1 MTDQASSAKERI
13 LSYAEERFLKEGV
26 LDLPVDDLTTSLG
39 MSKKTFYKIF
49 PSKEA
54 MLEELV
60 GRVVGD
66 VAGRITAIGEGP
78 GNFVEK
84 IEALMTFLG
93 SVYRRL
99 AIPLSSEVYRK
110 LPHVWQRV
118 EEFRE
123 NMIRKTFTRLL
134 DQGIREGFLRPE
146 INRTIFM
153 MAYLA
158 AIRAI
163 IRPHVIL
170 QHDISVPDAIEQIFR
185 IFFGG
190 ILSPDGMQV
199 LENLQI
205 QKPHNP

>member
-26 LDLPVDDLTTSLG
+26 LDLPVDDLTASLG

-190 ILSPDGMQV
+190 ILSPEGMQV

>member
-1 MTDQASSAKERI
+1 MSFQRAIPDQSASTKERI
-13 LSYAEERFLKEGV
+13 LSYAEERFLKEGM
-26 LDLPVDDLTTSLG
+26 LDLG

-49 PSKEA
+49 PSKES

-66 VAGRITAIGEGP
+66 VAGHITALGEGP

-84 IEALMTFLG
+84 IDALMTFLG

-99 AIPLSSEVYRK
+99 AIPLSNEVYRN
-110 LPHVWQRV
+110 LPQVWQRV

-123 NMIRKTFTRLL
+123 NMIRKTFTLLL
-134 DQGIREGFLRPE
+134 DQGIREGFLRPD
-146 INRTIFM
+146 INRTIFL

-170 QHDISVPDAIEQIFR
+170 QHDISIPDAIEQIFR
-185 IFFGG
+185 IFFVG
-190 ILSPDGMQV
+190 ILTPEGIHA
-199 LENLQI
+199 LEKLQI
-205 QKPHNP
+205 QKPHNL

>member
-1 MTDQASSAKERI
+1 MTDQTASAKERI

-26 LDLPVDDLTTSLG
+26 LNLPVDDLTASLG

-60 GRVVGD
+60 TRVVGD

-84 IEALMTFLG
+84 IDALMTFLG

-99 AIPLSSEVYRK
+99 AIPLSNEVYRS
-110 LPHVWQRV
+110 LPQVWQRV

-134 DQGIREGFLRPE
+134 DQGIQEGFLRPE

-158 AIRAI
+158 TIRAI

-190 ILSPDGMQV
+190 ILSPEGLQV
-199 LENLQI
+199 LEKLQTH
-205 QKPHNP
+205 KPHNP

>member
-26 LDLPVDDLTTSLG
+26 LDLPVDDLTASLG

>member
-1 MTDQASSAKERI
+1 MTDQTASAKERI

-26 LDLPVDDLTTSLG
+26 LNLPVDDLTASLG

-60 GRVVGD
+60 TRVVGD

-84 IEALMTFLG
+84 IDALMTFLG

-99 AIPLSSEVYRK
+99 AIPLSNEVYRS
-110 LPHVWQRV
+110 LPQVWQRV

-134 DQGIREGFLRPE
+134 DQGIQEGFLRPE

>member
-1 MTDQASSAKERI
+1 MTDQSSSAKERI
-13 LSYAEERFLKEGV
+13 LSYTEERFLKEGM
-26 LDLPVDDLTTSLG
+26 LDLPVDDLMASLG

-66 VAGRITAIGEGP
+66 VGARIGTIGEGP

-84 IEALMTFLG
+84 IDALKTFLG

-99 AIPLSSEVYRK
+99 AIPLSSEIYRT

-123 NMIRKTFTRLL
+123 HMIRRVFSLLL
-134 DQGIREGFLRPE
+134 DQGIREGFLQPE

-158 AIRAI
+158 AIRAV

-170 QHDISVPDAIEQIFR
+170 QHDISVPDAIEEIFR
-185 IFFGG
+185 IFFTG
-190 ILSPDGMQV
+190 IMTPEGRAA
-199 LENLQI
+199 LENLRR
-205 QKPHNP
+205 QKPHNS